1 MPNMLN
7 IQAFIN
13 NMREQAKS
21 ERAATQLTLGELIN
35 VLNNMPAD
43 TPVANLRKPGSYRGY
58 YEDLYFERHE
68 GTRPASELLAD
79 CKAIMGQ
86 MFTGYKGGEFMMGA
100 VTPLWVASYGTTGQ
114 KLIAVYAGGELN
126 TAEDTY

>member
-1 MPNMLN
+1 MLN
-7 IQAFIN
+7 LQDIIN
-13 NMREQAKS
+13 DMMEQAKR

-43 TPVANLRKPGSYRGY
+43 TPVANLCKPGSYRGY

-68 GTRPASELLAD
+68 GTRPASELLAE
-79 CKAIMGQ
+79 CKAAMGQ
-86 MFTGYKGGEFMMGA
+86 MFIGYKGGEFMMGA
-100 VTPLWVASYGTTGQ
+100 VTPLWVAQRYGATGQ

>member
-1 MPNMLN
+1 MLN
-7 IQAFIN
+7 LQDIIN
-13 NMREQAKS
+13 DMMEQAKR

-43 TPVANLRKPGSYRGY
+43 TPVANLCKPGSYRGY

-68 GTRPASELLAD
+68 GTRPASELLAE
-79 CKAIMGQ
+79 CKAAMGQ
-86 MFTGYKGGEFMMGA
+86 MFIGYKGGEFMMGA
-100 VTPLWVASYGTTGQ
+100 VTPLWVAQRYGATGQ

-126 TAEDTY
+126 TAEDNY